1 MRKWIWIIMVILF
14 MPQAYAAADTND
26 NPATSAN
33 DGKYLLHAGDMIS
46 INVYGY
52 PELNFPSEEQGQGL
66 TIRMDGKITY
76 PFLGEINAEG
86 ISAKEL
92 AQRITDQLG
101 KAYVNPRVGVNIMR
115 FGTDRIYVLGEVNRP
130 SSYELAKSRT
140 LLDAIAAA
148 SGWTTN
154 AAKTKVFLIRKDQRG
169 KPPIKVNLLT
179 LIEKGDT
186 SINHALQRGDIV
198 YLTGSNRI
206 DFAQDIVPMINAV
219 SMLQQMQEIKR
230 ENNNE
235 KTTDKP
241 YENPCP

>member
-1 MRKWIWIIMVILF
+1 MRKWIWIIMVIFF
-14 MPQAYAAADTND
+14 MPQAFAAADTNS
-26 NPATSAN
+26 NPVTSAN

-52 PELNFPSEEQGQGL
+52 PELNFPNGEQMEGL
-66 TIRMDGKITY
+66 TIRMDGKIIY

-92 AQRITDQLG
+92 AQRIADQLG

-169 KPPIKVNLLT
+169 KPPLKVNLLT

-186 SINHALQRGDIV
+186 SVNHTLQRGDIV
-198 YLTGSNRI
+198 YLAGSNKI
-206 DFAQDIVPMINAV
+206 DFAQDIVPLINAA

-230 ENNNE
+230 ENNN
-235 KTTDKP
+235 DKP
-241 YENPCP
+241 DENPCP

>member
-14 MPQAYAAADTND
+14 MPQAYAAADTNS
-26 NPATSAN
+26 NPDTSAN
-33 DGKYLLHAGDMIS
+33 DGKYLLRAGDMIS

-52 PELNFPSEEQGQGL
+52 PELNFPNGEQGQGL